1 MAFLAAKKKGEKK
14 NGRKKE
20 RKKKEK
26 RAAPVC
32 GEGREREREKKKK
45 KKKWRMTTTMSAK
58 GLRGLSKSLG
68 AKSLA
73 RGNHLRRRCV
83 HLQAQ
88 GSKKATTSGQ
98 QVGAPMFEEVDKA
111 FGAVKDWNGDLSEFR
126 METELTKLVSAED
139 MAAKRKEF
147 EGLLEQYSYRF
158 QPGDRVVGLVLSVG
172 KRGAMVEIGAKLPA
186 FCPAYEV
193 SVKNSTNVR
202 ALLKPGV
209 EREFEVIPS
218 RRGGET
224 LLVSARIVE
233 SELAWKRVMQLYEKN
248 TVVDVTIRQVSRGG
262 ALVEIE
268 NLQGFVPKSHLG
280 MDLEKARENV
290 GQTLVAKFLEADA
303 DTNRLVLSHRLANV
317 QSNVKDL
324 EVGSVIKGKVVAVKD
339 YGAFVDLGLEFNAL
353 LHVSQISYNRLF
365 NVDQVLSVGDE
376 IKAMVLSYDANRGRV
391 SLSTKKLEMEPGD
404 MLRNPAKV
412 FENAEKM
419 ASQFRERV
427 AAAEAVARA
436 SAAESKPKKDA
447 AEPAKAE

>member
-1 MAFLAAKKKGEKK
+1 MGTER
-14 NGRKKE
+14 GRLVAHETEPKR
-20 RKKKEK
+20 RK
-26 RAAPVC
+26 
-32 GEGREREREKKKK
+32 RERE
-45 KKKWRMTTTMSAK
+45 MN
-58 GLRGLSKSLG
+58 SKVMLG
-68 AKSLA
+68 ARAQPAMLRAQGGVRAVGARRPSLPKNVSSVSSCC
-73 RGNHLRRRCV
+73 GQPRCV
-83 HLQAQ
+83 CANA
-88 GSKKATTSGQ
+88 GKKASSSGQ
-98 QVGAPMFEEVDKA
+98 AVGAPVFEEVDSA
-111 FGAVKDWNGDLSEFR
+111 FGALKDWSGDLDEFK
-126 METELTKLVSAED
+126 METDLSKLVSQED
-139 MAAKRKEF
+139 MDAKRKEF
-147 EGLLEQYSYRF
+147 EGLLDAYSYNF

-172 KRGAMVEIGAKLPA
+172 KRGATVEIGAKLPA
-186 FCPAYEV
+186 FCPSYEV
-193 SVKNSTNVR
+193 SVKNSSNVR
-202 ALLKPGV
+202 AMLKPGV

-218 RRGGET
+218 RRTGET
-224 LLVSARIVE
+224 LFVSARVVE
-233 SELAWKRVMQLYEKN
+233 NALSWKRVMQLYEKN
-248 TVVDVTIRQVSRGG
+248 SVVDVRIKQVSRGG
-262 ALVEIE
+262 ALIELE
-268 NLQGFVPKSHLG
+268 NLQGFIPKSHLG
-280 MDLEKARENV
+280 MDLEKARENI
-290 GQTLVAKFLEADA
+290 GQTLVAKFLEADP

-436 SAAESKPKKDA
+436 SAAESKPKKDT